1 MHKNKWPVFMSIG
14 VAMGATLA
22 VTLGAASA
30 LAADN
35 APDREVSLTIYN
47 KNIALIE
54 HVRPISVPA
63 GRQRIEFAGVSAQ
76 IVPETVSFVAPNLTL
91 VEQNFDYDLLTPAK
105 LMEKAVGST
114 VRLVRVNPA
123 TGAETTENAE
133 VLSTVGGVVL
143 RIGSRIEVLREDN
156 LPTRVI
162 FDKVPENLRAQPTLS
177 VLVNAAKP
185 ANEVARLT
193 YLSRGFSWATD
204 YVAVFDEPQGTSS
217 IQGWIT
223 LRNNSG
229 TSFANARIQLIAGDV
244 NLVDSEEQW
253 WTQFQQRRN
262 TNLRSMGTESSGRQQ
277 LGDYYLYPIRQLTTI
292 ANNQTKQ
299 VSFLDAD
306 AVKASKGYELSFYG
320 FQSSSEPQSA
330 EVRMRLAN
338 SKAAGMGDQLPSGVV
353 RVYMRD
359 ARGQPQF
366 VGEDHI
372 GHTSAGSELALKI
385 GDAFDVTVQPTLV
398 ETRRITKR
406 KTEYDM
412 SYLVRSARSTPSVVT
427 LRQYG
432 LWRENAVLKESIAGR
447 RLDAGSF
454 AWDVPVPANGETTL
468 TITMVNSW

>member
-1 MHKNKWPVFMSIG
+1 MRTFNRVIAWV
-14 VAMGATLA
+14 
-22 VTLGAASA
+22 GAAACSA
-30 LAADN
+30 GAWAAGDAAD
-35 APDREVSLTIYN
+35 REISLTIYN

-76 IVPETVSFVAPNLTL
+76 IVPETVSFIAPNVVLI
-91 VEQNFDYDLLTPAK
+91 EQNFDYDLLTPAK

-114 VRLVRVNPA
+114 VHLVRVNPA
-123 TGAETTENAE
+123 TGAETMENAE

-185 ANEVARLT
+185 VNEVARLT
-193 YLSRGFSWATD
+193 YLSRGLNWAAD
-204 YVAVFDEPQGTSS
+204 YVAVFDESRATTSM
-217 IQGWIT
+217 QGWIT
-223 LRNNSG
+223 LRNTSG
-229 TSFANARIQLIAGDV
+229 TSFSNARTQLVAGDV

-253 WTQFQQRRN
+253 WTHWQQRRT
-262 TNLRSMGTESSGRQQ
+262 TNQRSTGTESTGRQQ
-277 LGDYYLYPIRQLTTI
+277 LGDYYVYPIKQLTTV

-299 VSFLDAD
+299 VSFLDA
-306 AVKASKGYELSFYG
+306 ASVRASKGYELSFYG
-320 FQSSSEPQSA
+320 FQSNSEPQSA
-330 EVRMRLAN
+330 EVRMRFAN
-338 SKAAGMGDQLPSGVV
+338 SKAAGMGEQLPSGVV
-353 RVYMRD
+353 RIYMRD
-359 ARGQPQF
+359 SRDQPQF

-398 ETRRITKR
+398 QTRRISRR

-412 SYLVRSARSTPSVVT
+412 TYLVRSARSTPIVVT
-427 LRQYG
+427 LRQDG

-447 RLDAGSF
+447 RTDSDSF
-454 AWDVPVPANGETTL
+454 AWDVPVAANGEATL
-468 TITMVNSW
+468 TFTVATSW